1 MTDPRQAIAAR
12 AARELGDG
20 DVVNLGI
27 GIPTLVVDYLP
38 PGVKVHVHTENGLLG
53 VGPTPNPGEV
63 DPDVINAGKLPVT
76 AIRGSSFFSSADSFA
91 MIRGGHIDVAVLGAL
106 QVDQHGRVA
115 NWTVP
120 GQTVLGVGGAMDL
133 LTGAKRVIV
142 TMTHMTRDGRPKIV
156 EECTLPLTSSRS
168 VDVVVTELAV
178 FRVVDGR
185 LVLTELAQG
194 LDLET
199 VRRKTAA
206 PFVVDPGLRRDR

>member
-206 PFVVDPGLRRDR
+206 PFAVDLGLRRDR